1 MFSCILKL
9 NAILFRPLIIIYVFE
24 CYTYNV
30 ITDDYVTIR
39 KKKHCYQQRHTPY
52 LDISLCFEK
61 KLWPIIHT
69 G

>member
-39 KKKHCYQQRHTPY
+39 KNKTLLSTAVY
-52 LDISLCFEK
+52 SLPRYKPLF
-61 KLWPIIHT
+61 
-69 G
+69 